1 MPAAVSRQQTLG
13 SLRVT
18 SRSRYGDGAE
28 GSEGWT
34 ASGGHAARL
43 RDSQT
48 TDITWVDT
56 SSSITHSSRP
66 VLYTRATGRR
76 LSRRA
81 KRLSGISRCNSS
93 CNSTLFVKRQL
104 GQATQ
109 TNALAVDKGA
119 YCVLGMS
126 HICITLYTKAC
137 YIARGRHDDRPLGA
151 YTCRRLALSQSL
163 PSLPLPI
170 LHVPTPKIP
179 VI

>member
-1 MPAAVSRQQTLG
+1 MRAKLGLGQCPAGSGKLWASSDLPVAVSRQQTLG

-28 GSEGWT
+28 GSEGWM

-56 SSSITHSSRP
+56 SSSITHSPRP

-104 GQATQ
+104 GQSTQ
-109 TNALAVDKGA
+109 TEALARILRLRHV
-119 YCVLGMS
+119 S
-126 HICITLYTKAC
+126 HMHHSIYKSLLY
-137 YIARGRHDDRPLGA
+137 RPG
-151 YTCRRLALSQSL
+151 TTRRSSL
-163 PSLPLPI
+163 RRVHL
-170 LHVPTPKIP
+170 
-179 VI
+179 

>member
-1 MPAAVSRQQTLG
+1 MPVAVSRQQTLG

-28 GSEGWT
+28 GSEGWM
-34 ASGGHAARL
+34 ASGGHAATL

-93 CNSTLFVKRQL
+93 CNSTLFVKRQ
-104 GQATQ
+104 ATQ
-109 TNALAVDKGA
+109 TNCCA
-119 YCVLGMS
+119 LGMS

-137 YIARGRHDDRPLGA
+137 YIARRRHDDRPLGA
-151 YTCRRLALSQSL
+151 YTCKRLALSQSL

-170 LHVPTPKIP
+170 LQVPTPKIP